1 MIYTQPLTEKQ
12 NGMPNKNRECG
23 SSKIENKYLNIRLLK
38 SVATETF
45 AKVHKN

>member
-12 NGMPNKNRECG
+12 NGMPNRECG

-38 SVATETF
+38 SVATDTF